1 MSLKLW
7 YENENLDEILNQ
19 LREAE
24 NVEEIVFETWN
35 TGKAFGTGEG
45 EQDNDNIC
53 EIIKAILRKP
63 NLNKIAY
70 VIEDDGDFNG
80 LEITREFPQVVYQW
94 ALTTKLLEVRNLE
107 GCTLCLFTFSF
118 Q

>member
-19 LREAE
+19 LREAG
-24 NVEEIVFETWN
+24 NVEEIEFEMA
-35 TGKAFGTGEG
+35 GMAFGTG

-80 LEITREFPQVVYQW
+80 MEIDGEFPQVVYQW
-94 ALTTKLLEVRNLE
+94 ALTTKSLEVRNLE
-107 GCTLCLFTFSF
+107 GCTLCLFMCSF